1 MSKRSDR
8 TRDGFWD
15 DTQPSDQE
23 GDGRTSEELDELDA
37 LDMDPFAPKSV
48 EETGKK
54 GGQPSEDVEA
64 ASISRSVSNEDPD
77 VTKVWKEPANVDCK
91 ELVRRYNRLID
102 EDCLYGT
109 THHELKERIGQGG
122 QGVVFLSERC
132 GADGFR
138 LPVAIKIFKPN
149 DYCDQQ
155 RYEESMSRIAKMTS
169 LVAQIQQ
176 DNLIDVHN
184 WAERDRI
191 RLMEM
196 EWVDGF
202 DIRRLLNLSMFQAL
216 RIRTSTSRYK
226 YWTEVVAEPGPDQS
240 QFKPGV
246 AIAVIR
252 DCLAALAALHRE
264 GIVHGDVKPA
274 NIMLKKTGNAKLIDI
289 GSAYELNDP
298 PPHRTCTPAYAAP
311 ESMADGVVTAR
322 SDLAGLGYVLIE
334 MMSGVRWLDG
344 CRTKDEL
351 LEAKLQLPQRLP
363 DLLPEEVQSSKLLME
378 FCRRLVAP
386 NPEDRFPDAEQA
398 DLEETGA
405 AAFHRQLIEVD
416 LASEYPSELRNWL
429 ADLSGPEE
437 G

>member
-8 TRDGFWD
+8 TRDAYWD
-15 DTQPSDQE
+15 DTQPSDQDEVSRSGGTSEEIDAPEDE
-23 GDGRTSEELDELDA
+23 GDGQNA
-37 LDMDPFAPKSV
+37 
-48 EETGKK
+48 
-54 GGQPSEDVEA
+54 
-64 ASISRSVSNEDPD
+64 VSLPIEDPD
-77 VTKVWKEPANVDCK
+77 ATRLWEEVANVDCA
-91 ELVRRYNRLID
+91 ELTRRYKRLIG
-102 EDCLYGT
+102 EDSLYGT
-109 THHELKERIGQGG
+109 THHELKERLGQGG
-122 QGVVFLSERC
+122 QGVVFLSERR

-149 DYCDQQ
+149 DYCDQRQ
-155 RYEESMSRIAKMTS
+155 YEESMRRIAKMTS
-169 LVAQIQQ
+169 LIARIQQ

-184 WAERDRI
+184 WSERDRI

-196 EWVDGF
+196 EWIDGF
-202 DIRRLLNLSMFQAL
+202 DIRRLLNLSMFNAL
-216 RIRTSTSRYK
+216 RVRTSPQRYK
-226 YWTEVVAEPGPDQS
+226 YWTEVVAEPGAEQS

-289 GSAYELNDP
+289 GSAYELKDP

-344 CRTKDEL
+344 CSTKEEL
-351 LEAKLQLPQRLP
+351 LEAKLQLPQHLP
-363 DLLPEEVQSSKLLME
+363 DLLPEEVQSSDLLME
-378 FCRRLVAP
+378 FCRRLVAA

-398 DLEETGA
+398 DLQETGA

-416 LASEYPSELRNWL
+416 LGTEYPSEIRNWL
-429 ADLSGPEE
+429 SDLSGPEE
-437 G
+437 V